1 MYSIFGKDLKTG
13 ESIPDE
19 LEKGYVDWI
28 LEKYQRSNY
37 EKQDE
42 LISKITKEFNVKRYI
57 YEISNNRSVETMKE
71 IFAIDISEAQ
81 QDELIRLEGE
91 NITDKERWVS
101 EVKITELISSLYKSK
116 PNLDVVVM
124 HPEINGSKEEKLR

>member
-13 ESIPDE
+13 KQILEE
-19 LEKGYVDWI
+19 LEKGYVFWI
-28 LEKYQRSNY
+28 LEKYKHSNC

-57 YEISNNRSVETMKE
+57 YEMSNNRSVETMKA

-81 QDELIRLEGE
+81 QDELIRHEGGT
-91 NITDKERWVS
+91 ITDKDRWVS
-101 EVKITELISSLYKSK
+101 EVRITELISSLYKSK
-116 PNLDVVVM
+116 PNLDVVVI
-124 HPEINGSKEEKLR
+124 HPEINGRKEEKLR